1 MKFFIFFPPIF
12 KKKFFGKKTFW
23 KTLNTSTNDTISA
36 EICESTCI
44 PESSEMV
51 TELSSSIDVLTFF
64 HSYGFYS
71 FIHSFIREAKLSG
84 KEKKITFYSKKKNS

>member
-1 MKFFIFFPPIF
+1 
-12 KKKFFGKKTFW
+12 
-23 KTLNTSTNDTISA
+23 
-36 EICESTCI
+36 
-44 PESSEMV
+44 MV